1 MYVDNTLSLKQKLNK
16 EEKSRS
22 MFDKSVLYEISLS
35 LTAVHILA
43 VVIAIKK

>member
-1 MYVDNTLSLKQKLNK
+1 MYVGNTFSLKQKRNK

-22 MFDKSVLYEISLS
+22 MFDKFVLYLISLS